1 MASERSTNT
10 GNSASTRYHHGDL
23 QHALI
28 IAAAELIEEEGL
40 MAFSLAAAARR
51 LGVSTAAPYR
61 HFRDRNELLEAVTD
75 LAYYALNCEVERS
88 AARYAPGTE
97 DCLVALGLTYL
108 DFLQRH
114 QAFYELMWGSLG
126 TELTSQES
134 FTRRIRG
141 LRFFIDAL
149 GDWCRLNDIHHL
161 PPEDIALAFWSMA
174 HGLSLLQNQRAFNE
188 FSRATSIGDMLRTNA
203 RLYLQGVVAE
213 AAALG
218 ST

>member
-1 MASERSTNT
+1 MASDSAHKT
-10 GNSASTRYHHGDL
+10 GSSYHHGDL
-23 QHALI
+23 QHALV

-61 HFRDRNELLEAVTD
+61 HFRDRNELLDAVTD
-75 LAYYALNCEVERS
+75 LAYFALNCEIERT
-88 AARYAPGTE
+88 AARHPPGTE
-97 DCLVALGLTYL
+97 ECLVALGLTYL

-114 QAFYELMWGSLG
+114 QPFYELMWGSRG
-126 TELTSQES
+126 AEVTSAENFGQ
-134 FTRRIRG
+134 RIRG

-149 GDWCRLNDIHHL
+149 ADWCRLRGIDHH

-188 FSRATSIGDMLRTNA
+188 FKHATSIGDMLRSNA
-203 RLYLQGVVAE
+203 RIYLQGIVAE
-213 AAALG
+213 AAERRAARP
-218 ST
+218 